1 MTRLLLITLLMVVFV
16 AAPQVQA
23 QTAVEKMIREK
34 RARAQADRLEAMQK
48 IQHKQANPQ
57 AYLAAKYTK
66 TEDKVTF
73 SAANDGHYY
82 VPVSMDGREIRFL
95 ADTGATSIF
104 MSQSDAKR
112 IGINISSLNY
122 NRRYQT
128 ANGATGAAAVAEV
141 KNLQVGPI
149 TLRNV
154 PVTVSQENS
163 HMALLG
169 MEFFNRV
176 SKYSVEDGKLTIYK

>member
-1 MTRLLLITLLMVVFV
+1 MFRLLFIALMLTAF
-16 AAPQVQA
+16 AAPIPA
-23 QTAVEKMIREK
+23 EANSAVDRMIREK
-34 RARAQADRLEAMQK
+34 RARASADRLKAMQK

-57 AYLAAKYTK
+57 AYLASKYTK
-66 TEDKVTF
+66 QDSKITF
-73 SAANDGHYY
+73 SAERDGHFY

-104 MSQSDAKR
+104 MSKSDAKKV
-112 IGINISSLNY
+112 GINLANLNY

-128 ANGATGAAAVAEV
+128 ANGAVGRAAVTKV
-141 KNLQVGPI
+141 KRLKVGPI
-149 TLRNV
+149 ELRNV

-169 MEFFNRV
+169 MEFFSRV
-176 SKYSVEDGKLTIYK
+176 SKYSVENGKLTIFK